1 MRACRALSRCRISAL
16 LTCPVRPRYSVIDPL
31 SFGKK
36 KDDKTRLPQL
46 AANNGQRRTASFGS
60 R

>member
-1 MRACRALSRCRISAL
+1 MQG
-16 LTCPVRPRYSVIDPL
+16 VMDPL

-46 AANNGQRRTASFGS
+46 ANRNSQKIGS